1 MADQAGAGP
10 LPGHKAFPRIFS
22 QGRIGGL
29 TLRNRSMVAP
39 LTRTS
44 ATVDGRVTQ
53 EMIDYYAE
61 FARGGWGL
69 VIAEATYIDIA
80 YSQGYNNQPGIAY
93 GVQQES
99 WKPVV
104 EAAHKAGT
112 PIFLQIFHA
121 GAVNQGNHWKIGSIA
136 PSNVQPLGNQ
146 IDRYGG
152 SGPFQTPREIT
163 REEMKE
169 VVASFAAAAKRAVDI
184 GFDGVEVHGANG
196 YLPDQFLTVYTNKR
210 TDEYGGPVHNR
221 IRFHVEIMQAVRD
234 AVKGKPVGVRISQ
247 TKVNDLTYSWP
258 GGVKDAEVVFPA
270 LAKTGIDFIHVS
282 AHLGAVPVFN
292 QPLSLAGLAKKLT
305 GLTIIGNGKLHEPKL
320 ADELI
325 GKGEADFFTVG
336 KGALADP
343 AWASKIAAGQTP
355 IPFDPGMTS
364 PLATIA
370 NTTAWRKRQGLKA
383 AE

>member
-1 MADQAGAGP
+1 MADQTPPAA
-10 LPGHKAFPRIFS
+10 LPGHAAYPHVFS
-22 QGRIGGL
+22 PGKIGSL
-29 TLRNRSMVAP
+29 MLANRSMVAP

-44 ATVDGRVTQ
+44 ATVDGKVLP
-53 EMIDYYAE
+53 EMVEYYAE

-69 VIAEATYIDIA
+69 VIAEATYIDLA
-80 YSQGYNNQPGIAY
+80 YSQGYNNQPGMAY
-93 GVQQES
+93 GVQQQS

-104 EAAHKAGT
+104 EAAHKAGM
-112 PIFLQIFHA
+112 PIFLQIYHG
-121 GAVNQGNHWKIGSIA
+121 GAINQGNHWKVDSISA
-136 PSNVQPLGNQ
+136 SPIQPLGEQ

-152 SGPFQTPREIT
+152 SGPFQKPREIT
-163 REEMKE
+163 RAEMKE
-169 VVASFAAAAKRAVDI
+169 VVASYGNAARLAVEI

-196 YLPDQFLTVYTNKR
+196 YLPDQFLTVYTNQR
-210 TDEYGGPVHNR
+210 TDEYGGPLHNR
-221 IRFHVEIMQAVRD
+221 LRFHLEVMQAVRD
-234 AVKGKPVGVRISQ
+234 AVKDKPVGVRISQ

-258 GGVKDAEVVFPA
+258 GGIKDAEYIFPA

-305 GLTIIGNGKLHEPKL
+305 GITIIGNGKLHDPKL

-325 GKGEADFFTVG
+325 AKGEADFFSVG

-343 AWASKIAAGQTP
+343 AWARKVAAGQAP

-370 NTTAWRKRQGLKA
+370 NTAAWRKRQAAKA
-383 AE
+383 G